1 MNEYEI
7 KVVMREAY
15 RKSLFAEMVRYYKR
29 VRR

>member
-7 KVVMREAY
+7 KTVALEVY
-15 RKSLFAEMVRYYKR
+15 RKSLFAGMVRYYKR